1 MKSLYSVLSAQK
13 AQTIDAFSSI
23 AGTTVS
29 LLSSDQTKF
38 PCDIYDITSRAILV
52 LHDCINFEVFTE
64 YCQTNNS
71 GSRRY
76 LTVPLWTVHTYEVSK
91 LLNWVY
97 APDTSSELA
106 ILIDSI
112 TEDTSV
118 SFDGEYIFAIGG
130 EVLNADV
137 TWPML
142 LSHFNA
148 KASTPLWHARELNRF
163 SRGTY
168 KSIHRQALNL
178 LSKEQVEIVNGYF
191 PHLSEVDE
199 SMIAYTA
206 TPEKGEADIQTRI
219 KPGRFLNKVLPG
231 IDNELVKSFAAVF
244 SSTDGIR
251 LVAEKSPE
259 AFSYAYTSLK
269 NSGSCMDSRNSFSK
283 CVVDGVKIHPS
294 VAYYNPD
301 NKLFA
306 IYAVNSIGTVIARCI
321 GNASEMRHTRIY
333 FDKNVPN
340 SENKMILLLKEAG
353 WEHGEDC
360 LHGVKISKLIT
371 DEGSIICPYIDPHNV
386 GVYVY
391 DDYLEVGGDVETNVD
406 SSLLK
411 YDEFVAFCDCCGSGI
426 EWESD
431 TFYTYEEETI
441 CSSCCTNR
449 YTTAFDL
456 HEMHYTFVSDNSP
469 HLYTFSGMM
478 KLPYGNKLYDGDKV
492 VEVQACNELVHLDR
506 EFYDS
511 NLVAYFADCYINTLG
526 NGVLNEDMDRFGIF
540 YNYEVEDICYV
551 DSWIVLDGSLKRV
564 WPGDDLDEYELDFS
578 SAGDEYPMLK
588 CYKTK

>member
-29 LLSSDQTKF
+29 LLSSDQTKL
-38 PCDIYDITSRAILV
+38 PWDLYDITSRAILV

-64 YCQTNNS
+64 YCQTSNS
-71 GSRRY
+71 GSIRY
-76 LTVPLWTVHTYEVSK
+76 LTVPLWTVHTPEVSK
-91 LLNWVY
+91 LLNWVGY
-97 APDTSSELA
+97 SPDTSSELA

-118 SFDGEYIFAIGG
+118 SFDGEYILAIGD
-130 EVLNADV
+130 EVLNTEV
-137 TWPML
+137 TLPKL
-142 LSHFNA
+142 LSHFNT
-148 KASTPLWHARELNRF
+148 KASAPLWHARELNRF

-168 KSIHRQALNL
+168 KKIPEQALNL
-178 LSKEQVEIVNGYF
+178 LTQEQVEIVNGYF

-199 SMIAYTA
+199 SMAYTA

-244 SSTDGIR
+244 SSTKGIR
-251 LVAEKSPE
+251 LVAEKSPD

-269 NSGSCMDSRNSFSK
+269 NSGSCMDGRNSFDK

-294 VAYYNPD
+294 VAYYHPD

-306 IYAVNSIGTVIARCI
+306 IYAVNSDGTVIARCI
-321 GNASEMRHTRIY
+321 GNEAKMKHTRVY

-353 WEHGEDC
+353 WELDDDC
-360 LHGVKISKLIT
+360 LHGVVISKIT
-371 DEGSIICPYIDPHNV
+371 SDDGAIICPYIDPGNAGVEIYHN
-386 GVYVY
+386 
-391 DDYLEVGGDVETNVD
+391 YLVVGGGVETDTD
-406 SSLLK
+406 SGLLNEIE
-411 YDEFVAFCDCCGSGI
+411 YVAFCDDCGEGI
-426 EWESD
+426 EEHDDS
-431 TFYTYEEETI
+431 YLTYEEYTV
-441 CSSCCTNR
+441 CSHCCNR
-449 YTTAFDL
+449 NYTTAFDL
-456 HEMHYTFVSDNSP
+456 RELHYTYVADNSP
-469 HLYTFSGMM
+469 HMYTLSGTL
-478 KLPYGNKLYDGDKV
+478 KLPYGYKLYEGDKV
-492 VEVQACNELVHLDR
+492 VEVQACNELVQLDT

-511 NLVAYFADCYINTLG
+511 NLVAHFTDCYINSVG
-526 NGVLNEDMDRFGIF
+526 YGVLNEDMDRFGVF
-540 YNYEVEDICYV
+540 YNYEVEDICYI
-551 DSWIVLDGSLKRV
+551 DSWVVLDGSLKRV
-564 WPGDDLDEYELDFS
+564 CPGDDLDEYELDFS
-578 SAGDEYPMLK
+578 SVGDEYQMLK